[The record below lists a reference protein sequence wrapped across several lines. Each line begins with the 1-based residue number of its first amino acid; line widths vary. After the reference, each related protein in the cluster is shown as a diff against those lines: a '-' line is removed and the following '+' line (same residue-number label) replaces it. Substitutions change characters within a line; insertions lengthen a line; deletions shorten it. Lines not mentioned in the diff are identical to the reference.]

1 MEAFAVAVIP
11 LAGATVGEGVA
22 VGCAG
27 AGVAVGCAG
36 TGVAVGCAGAGVAV
50 GCAGVAVGAG
60 AFTSM
65 LRASLKCPICSS
77 TPYVV

>member
-11 LAGATVGEGVA
+11 LAGAAVGAGVTVGCVGA
-22 VGCAG
+22 TVGCAG
-27 AGVAVGCAG
+27 V
-36 TGVAVGCAGAGVAV
+36 GVAVGCAGAGVAV

-77 TPYVV
+77 TP

>member
-11 LAGATVGEGVA
+11 LAGAAVGEGVA
-22 VGCAG
+22 VGCVG
-27 AGVAVGCAG
+27 VGVAVGCAG
-36 TGVAVGCAGAGVAV
+36 VGVAVGFAGTGVAV
-50 GCAGVAVGAG
+50 GCAGVAVGDG

-77 TPYVV
+77 TP